1 MRMHSLALAL
11 LLAGCGGER
20 PGEADDATARQSPAA
35 GAQIDSSMAL
45 VSRAAAVTLG
55 IREFPASADSV
66 LSAAG
71 MTGEQYE
78 DLMYRI
84 SADATLSDLYL
95 EATGGK
101 R

>member
-1 MRMHSLALAL
+1 MRAACLALAL
-11 LLAGCGGER
+11 LLAACGER
-20 PGEADDATARQSPAA
+20 AGDADDAAGRQSPAEA
-35 GAQIDSSMAL
+35 AQIDSSMAL

-66 LSAAG
+66 LSASG
-71 MTGEQYE
+71 MTGEEYE

-84 SADATLSDLYL
+84 AADPRLSDLYL

>member
-1 MRMHSLALAL
+1 MRATSMALAL
-11 LLAGCGGER
+11 LLAACGGER
-20 PGEADDATARQSPAA
+20 AGEADDTAARQSPAA
-35 GAQIDSSMAL
+35 AAQIDSSMAL

-66 LSAAG
+66 LAASG

-84 SADATLSDLYL
+84 AADATLSDLYL

-101 R
+101 P